1 MYDSTGTTSV
11 NGKANLH
18 TQYNRISDVDN
29 VIDPSVTNI
38 VDTYV
43 LLKSYDND
51 FRIWANYDGRT
62 ETKPNTPTI
71 NELTN
76 IFDSLQSKKAIS
88 DQVIYRPVKYK
99 ILFGDLADSEMQA
112 RFNVTKTSN
121 SSMSDTEIK
130 QNIIRLITAYFNVN
144 NWDFGEDFYFTELA
158 AYIHNNMIGE
168 ISQITIQPVG
178 NTENTTDLFEIS
190 SNADELFLPIVKT
203 SNITVTQTV
212 QRNSTTIGETS
223 SGTIASTGSSTSG
236 GSGGGGYY

>member
-1 MYDSTGTTSV
+1 
-11 NGKANLH
+11 
-18 TQYNRISDVDN
+18 
-29 VIDPSVTNI
+29 
-38 VDTYV
+38 
-43 LLKSYDND
+43 
-51 FRIWANYDGRT
+51 
-62 ETKPNTPTI
+62 
-71 NELTN
+71 
-76 IFDSLQSKKAIS
+76 
-88 DQVIYRPVKYK
+88 
-99 ILFGDLADSEMQA
+99 MQA